1 MSSGIKKN
9 SLDVFIGHTQ
19 KIGAIALDIGSEN
32 EFAISLPRMQLLMS
46 QTVDSVLAAIDMA
59 KVSAV
64 KNNLSTAEL
73 AHIDL
78 CIKIINKAA
87 NKLSEQIIQLPNMDA
102 FI

>member
-1 MSSGIKKN
+1 MG
-9 SLDVFIGHTQ
+9 G
-19 KIGAIALDIGSEN
+19 
-32 EFAISLPRMQLLMS
+32 LPRMQLLMS
-46 QTVDSVLAAIDMA
+46 QTVDSVLAAIDAA

-78 CIKIINKAA
+78 CIKIINNAA